1 MNSQPRSYRVVA
13 RASICEG
20 PVVVAKGQTEER
32 AHSKAVVDW
41 EGMGSKGCDSTDA
54 LVFFTALGA
63 GTANGLFTKSM
74 FQLTAVGNTG
84 EEELFK
90 PKLLNTLLMFFGMS
104 LSLIA
109 HKFFSTAKESLPPNQ
124 LILLCV
130 PAFAS
135 RPLGND
141 ISLRT
146 DSITLL
152 SCRPSSTSAPLPLAL
167 WRCCCC
173 PSRCGSSCVAASSY
187 GSLW

>member
-1 MNSQPRSYRVVA
+1 
-13 RASICEG
+13 
-20 PVVVAKGQTEER
+20 
-32 AHSKAVVDW
+32 
-41 EGMGSKGCDSTDA
+41 MGSKGCDSTDA

-141 ISLRT
+141 NQ
-146 DSITLL
+146 
-152 SCRPSSTSAPLPLAL
+152 LADGL
-167 WRCCCC
+167 HY
-173 PSRCGSSCVAASSY
+173 PVV
-187 GSLW
+187 L